1 MNDKVPQW
9 MLDFEEAYGKTA
21 YHMEEQLQIEIDQL
35 REENT
40 RIVAESKQCHAR
52 NDEMCHEHFL
62 LKAELELT
70 RNAVK
75 LVIGRDNGKP
85 WTEVPDSD
93 VDGYVDFIKYLKNQN
108 LLLMF

>member
-1 MNDKVPQW
+1 MMDKVP
-9 MLDFEEAYGKTA
+9 LEE
-21 YHMEEQLQIEIDQL
+21 LQVEIDQL

-85 WTEVPDSD
+85 WTEVPDTD
-93 VDGYVDFIKYLKNQN
+93 VDGYIDFIRLHGTHCTRLGRKHHKEKRK
-108 LLLMF
+108 